1 MGGDVNLEFIQPI
14 ELLRTAGVIPEW
26 TFVGATLMFQH
37 VPLQFVRAK
46 SRRRFKRLK
55 NYFFFISRRI
65 NKNHYRG
72 KEKKTNRLNLASQ

>member
-55 NYFFFISRRI
+55 NYFFLSFAASTKITTE
-65 NKNHYRG
+65 G
-72 KEKKTNRLNLASQ
+72 KKKRLTG